1 MADMAQEVYK
11 QVEPHIQR
19 ARAAGQTICFGGHSL
34 GGALATLVCCLA
46 RLQVRLNPHQVQC
59 VTFGSPPVLA
69 HRDGKDGNAILQ
81 VCQTHCSTMYF
92 CIAIGKSVLL
102 LCHTHCSTM
111 SQTHL

>member
-1 MADMAQEVYK
+1 MFIHLCCASGMADMAQELYK

-19 ARAAGQTICFGGHSL
+19 AKAAGQTICFGGHSL

-46 RLQVRLNPHQVQC
+46 LLQVRLNPQQVQC

-81 VCQTHCSTMYF
+81 VCP
-92 CIAIGKSVLL
+92 SVALSL
-102 LCHTHCSTM
+102 ACLYCWCA
-111 SQTHL
+111 